1 LRNFAFILT
10 QIFAKKTN
18 NCHKIYSQTFSI
30 FESKL
35 AMLSDLKK
43 YKSTILYGISL
54 AFLLLL
60 IKWLEYQFVIINHTL
75 EIYIGA
81 IAIIFTVLGIWLS
94 KKLTN
99 PKTII
104 VEKEIVREIIID
116 TTEFIQDKTVLENLN
131 ISKRELEVL
140 DLMSKGMSNQEIADE
155 LFVSVPTIKT
165 HSSKL
170 FEKLEV
176 SRRTQAVEKAKRLR
190 IIS

>member
-1 LRNFAFILT
+1 
-10 QIFAKKTN
+10 
-18 NCHKIYSQTFSI
+18 
-30 FESKL
+30 
-35 AMLSDLKK
+35 MLSNLKK

-54 AFLLLL
+54 ALLLLL
-60 IKWLEYQFVIINHTL
+60 IKWLEFRFIIINHSL
-75 EIYIGA
+75 EIYIAA

-99 PKTII
+99 PKTIV
-104 VEKEIVREIIID
+104 VEKEIIKEIIID
-116 TTEFIQDKTVLENLN
+116 TTEFIQNKKAIENLN

-140 DLMSKGMSNQEIADE
+140 SLMSKGMNNQEIADA
-155 LFVSVPTIKT
+155 LFVSISTIKT

-190 IIS
+190 IIP